1 MKKCGKCGKAAVDEA
16 RFCPACGTKFPVY
29 EFEEFN
35 EKIKPDT
42 DIDYDLKLADSLDPE
57 VEKEYQGP
65 KGITLEL
72 ADSLDPEVEKEYQGP
87 KGITLEMPEGFA
99 EEEFAGI
106 PIQTKPILMN
116 RRKLIAEAA
125 QAAMAAMRGGA
136 AASEE
141 KKEEE

>member
-1 MKKCGKCGKAAVDEA
+1 MKKCGKCGKATVDEA
-16 RFCPACGTKFPVY
+16 RFCPVCGTKFPVY

-106 PIQTKPILMN
+106 PIQTKPMN

>member
-1 MKKCGKCGKAAVDEA
+1 MKKCGKCGKATVDEA
-16 RFCPACGTKFPVY
+16 RFCPVCGTKFPVY

-42 DIDYDLKLADSLDPE
+42 DIDYDLK
-57 VEKEYQGP
+57 
-65 KGITLEL
+65 L